1 MDLSIVL
8 WTFTRGYPLIIEQ
21 CWFSGDFPY
30 ICQRKLCRSIWAAF
44 KNAMISDLRL
54 IYMNTAHVNLHELS
68 GSGRYACTRFIWNVP
83 RKQLPEY
90 VISGPSGVATS
101 PFKCR
106 QAAARF
112 NGANHETREMTGSKK
127 LNCQPKSKWHSNGF
141 FPPGMFSNHIFPGS
155 WIMFT
160 LGNLSRNSF
169 LFLKHDPFKSTGTS
183 SQIISFSN
191 ENYLIQSNSLA
202 INKKQPNQTKWV

>member
-1 MDLSIVL
+1 MLEGPKGITNDCSIVSIQINL
-8 WTFTRGYPLIIEQ
+8 DRFAQRTETRVGQVEVETNGDVEAWTHRIEI
-21 CWFSGDFPY
+21 SAPSADY
-30 ICQRKLCRSIWAAF
+30 RKIFL
-44 KNAMISDLRL
+44 L
-54 IYMNTAHVNLHELS
+54 YVNLHELS

-183 SQIISFSN
+183 SQIISFSKMK
-191 ENYLIQSNSLA
+191 I
-202 INKKQPNQTKWV
+202 I

>member
-1 MDLSIVL
+1 M
-8 WTFTRGYPLIIEQ
+8 LIREI
-21 CWFSGDFPY
+21 
-30 ICQRKLCRSIWAAF
+30 
-44 KNAMISDLRL
+44 
-54 IYMNTAHVNLHELS
+54 VNLHELS

-112 NGANHETREMTGSKK
+112 NGSNHETREMTGSEK

-141 FPPGMFSNHIFPGS
+141 FPPGMFSNHIFQDHGS
-155 WIMFT
+155 CLLWGTSVATHSFFWKRIHSKVQEKAHK
-160 LGNLSRNSF
+160 LF
-169 LFLKHDPFKSTGTS
+169 LFQKWKL
-183 SQIISFSN
+183 
-191 ENYLIQSNSLA
+191 SNS
-202 INKKQPNQTKWV
+202 KQ

>member
-1 MDLSIVL
+1 M
-8 WTFTRGYPLIIEQ
+8 
-21 CWFSGDFPY
+21 C
-30 ICQRKLCRSIWAAF
+30 
-44 KNAMISDLRL
+44 
-54 IYMNTAHVNLHELS
+54 VNLHELS

-141 FPPGMFSNHIFPGS
+141 FSTWYVFQPYFSRIMDYVYFGEPQSQLIPFSETRSIQKYRNKLTNHF
-155 WIMFT
+155 F
-160 LGNLSRNSF
+160 
-169 LFLKHDPFKSTGTS
+169 FK
-183 SQIISFSN
+183 N